1 MTARKLCDRKEPT
14 LQITTTP
21 RHAALYARVSTR
33 NGQTPDNQIRAL
45 CEVASRKG
53 WEIVDQYVD
62 NGVSG
67 AKGRE
72 ERPEFDR
79 LLKDATRR
87 KFDVLMAWSVDRLGR
102 SLQDLVS
109 FLGEIQANRI
119 DLYLHVQGLDT
130 TTPAGRALFQML
142 GVFAEFERSIIQER
156 IHAGLARARTKGV
169 RLGRPPAVER
179 LAERQIIAAR
189 AAAPQKFT
197 RHRPRA
203 GCLRTP
209 RPPCSCAGTR
219 ASNGLIGIEA
229 RSARLDGVTSRLLK
243 VPDLT
248 PDHGRLADHH
258 ASWH

>member
-1 MTARKLCDRKEPT
+1 LQTAP
-14 LQITTTP
+14 IP
-21 RHAALYARVSTR
+21 RRAAFYARVSTR
-33 NGQTPDNQIRAL
+33 NGQSPENQIQAL
-45 CEVASRKG
+45 CEVATRKG

-67 AKGRE
+67 AKGRDR
-72 ERPEFDR
+72 RPEFDR

-109 FLGEIQANRI
+109 FLEEIRANGV
-119 DLYLHVQGLDT
+119 DLYLHVQGVDT

-189 AAAPQKFT
+189 AAALQK
-197 RHRPRA
+197 
-203 GCLRTP
+203 
-209 RPPCSCAGTR
+209 STR
-219 ASNGLIGIEA
+219 AIA
-229 RSARLDGVTSRLLK
+229 RELGVSERHVRRVLARQRARQ
-243 VPDLT
+243 T
-248 PDHGRLADHH
+248 P
-258 ASWH
+258 

>member
-1 MTARKLCDRKEPT
+1 MEARELRRPPSLTSCDRREPT
-14 LQITTTP
+14 LQTTTIP
-21 RHAALYARVSTR
+21 PDAALYARVSTR

-45 CEVASRKG
+45 RDVASRKG

-62 NGVSG
+62 YGVSG
-67 AKGRE
+67 AKGRDK
-72 ERPEFDR
+72 RPEFDR

-109 FLGEIQANRI
+109 FLGEISANGI
-119 DLYLHVQGLDT
+119 DLYLHVQGVDT

-156 IHAGLARARTKGV
+156 IHAGLERARSKGI

-189 AAAPQKFT
+189 AADPQK
-197 RHRPRA
+197 
-203 GCLRTP
+203 
-209 RPPCSCAGTR
+209 STR
-219 ASNGLIGIEA
+219 AIARELGISERHVRRVLA
-229 RSARLDGVTSRLLK
+229 RERERETGS
-243 VPDLT
+243 
-248 PDHGRLADHH
+248 
-258 ASWH
+258 